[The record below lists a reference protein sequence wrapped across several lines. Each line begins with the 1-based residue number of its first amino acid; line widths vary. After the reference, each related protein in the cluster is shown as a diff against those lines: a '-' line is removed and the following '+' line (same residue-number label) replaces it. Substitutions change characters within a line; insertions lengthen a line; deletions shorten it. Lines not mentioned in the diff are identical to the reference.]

1 MSDTV
6 TYGHPTPAGPDIL
19 TINQAGYLADLIRG
33 VERGKRMRWYPLGA
47 GSVDHPLTVTLRA
60 FTNPDGSLYPYAAD
74 IRDAHVWTSG
84 MFEHWYP
91 VRDILAALDNA
102 ISGTEENSPMAL
114 IEDLAG

>member
-60 FTNPDGSLYPYAAD
+60 FTNPDGSLYPYAARTSVTRTYGRRACLSTG
-74 IRDAHVWTSG
+74 IRCATS
-84 MFEHWYP
+84 
-91 VRDILAALDNA
+91 
-102 ISGTEENSPMAL
+102 
-114 IEDLAG
+114 

>member
-1 MSDTV
+1 
-6 TYGHPTPAGPDIL
+6 
-19 TINQAGYLADLIRG
+19 
-33 VERGKRMRWYPLGA
+33 
-47 GSVDHPLTVTLRA
+47 
-60 FTNPDGSLYPYAAD
+60 
-74 IRDAHVWTSG
+74 